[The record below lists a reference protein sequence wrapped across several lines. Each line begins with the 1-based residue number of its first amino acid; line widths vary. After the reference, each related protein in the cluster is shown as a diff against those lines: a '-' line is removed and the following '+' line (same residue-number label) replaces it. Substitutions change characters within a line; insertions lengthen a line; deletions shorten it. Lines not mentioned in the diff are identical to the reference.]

1 MTCCTCVVQHMTEFI
16 VLNQI
21 WNLFS
26 SLHVVWSARLQF
38 SSWRYFIEAFID
50 SIYII
55 SPRCLRQQRA
65 RKRTEQIESYRGSFN
80 FHTGMHDAIEAR
92 PPHSHLDS
100 ANQTLKCI
108 WLWAILRH
116 YTSCHL
122 HTPPWAAQFPSWAC
136 RCGSPKAWSPHWFSR
151 SGELEGVWRTCF
163 PSPDAS
169 DEDIYRVIV
178 CRPW

>member
-1 MTCCTCVVQHMTEFI
+1 MWYMCCTDAHGGVHCVE
-16 VLNQI
+16 LNLRPLLI
-21 WNLFS
+21 S
-26 SLHVVWSARLQF
+26 SCCVKWEVAILILALLHWG
-38 SSWRYFIEAFID
+38 
-50 SIYII
+50 IYRFHLI

-65 RKRTEQIESYRGSFN
+65 WKRTEQIESYRGSFN
-80 FHTGMHDAIEAR
+80 FHTGTHNAIEAR

-100 ANQTLKCI
+100 ANETLKCI

-122 HTPPWAAQFPSWAC
+122 RTPPWATQVPSWAC
-136 RCGSPKAWSPHWFSR
+136 RCGSPKAWSPHWFSS
-151 SGELEGVWRTCF
+151 SGQLEGVWRTCL
-163 PSPDAS
+163 PSPDDS